1 MSQASTIYREQLG
14 DEFATIKHHVL
25 LKDCDV
31 LHDLVLFVQLKKRE
45 KHSWRSVR
53 NFHYYR
59 NENINIKKLIKRQ
72 LTKLRER
79 RLKMA
84 NHNLD
89 KRN

>member
-1 MSQASTIYREQLG
+1 MSQASTIYREQLD

-59 NENINIKKLIKRQ
+59 NENINIKKIDKKTVDKIKRKK
-72 LTKLRER
+72 TE
-79 RLKMA
+79 
-84 NHNLD
+84 NG
-89 KRN
+89 

>member
-53 NFHYYR
+53 NFHCYR
-59 NENINIKKLIKRQ
+59 NENINIKKIDKKTVDKIKRKK
-72 LTKLRER
+72 TE
-79 RLKMA
+79 
-84 NHNLD
+84 NG
-89 KRN
+89 